1 MPILVFVYFTQF
13 LDKNIL
19 SYASIMDFPVTGIL
33 YNNVAQ
39 AFYMGMT
46 PSLYRPMMLGAFT
59 DLPRLSRLDVSNP
72 VYWPKVSF
80 GQVPRNSYHCLGRH
94 RHAARHLLLLLWLL
108 RLEILPRDARSL
120 REPDSDPHG

>member
-39 AFYMGMT
+39 AFYMGM
-46 PSLYRPMMLGAFT
+46 
-59 DLPRLSRLDVSNP
+59 DL
-72 VYWPKVSF
+72 
-80 GQVPRNSYHCLGRH
+80 
-94 RHAARHLLLLLWLL
+94 
-108 RLEILPRDARSL
+108 SL
-120 REPDSDPHG
+120 RPCDSRSVH

>member
-39 AFYMGMT
+39 AFYMGMIVT
-46 PSLYRPMMLGAFT
+46 
-59 DLPRLSRLDVSNP
+59 LPPLNA
-72 VYWPKVSF
+72 
-80 GQVPRNSYHCLGRH
+80 RNTC
-94 RHAARHLLLLLWLL
+94 
-108 RLEILPRDARSL
+108 
-120 REPDSDPHG
+120 